1 MSHCLNPNCQI
12 PQNPDWN
19 IYCQNCGSKLL
30 LKDRYRPLNLIGQ
43 GGFGRTFLAID
54 EDKPSKPYCVIKQF
68 FPASQGTNNISKAAE
83 LFEKEA
89 TRLDELGR
97 HSQIPELMAHFTQD
111 GRQYLVQEF
120 IAGQNLG
127 QALAVQGPY
136 NEEKIKAL
144 LNNLLPVLQFIHSHN
159 VIHRDIKPDNIIR
172 RQNNDSQ
179 LVLVDFGAAKYA
191 LGTALLKTGTTIG
204 TPEYT
209 PPEQNRGKAVF
220 ASDLYSLGVT
230 CLHLLTN
237 VSPFE
242 LFDVG
247 EGTWVWRRYLK
258 SNSVSEQLGYI
269 LDKLVENAINRRYQ
283 SVYEVIKTLNANTQV
298 NLTHIQ
304 DQTAIQTPEVTPEP
318 PLTQTWK
325 CLHTL
330 TGHQKWVCSVAFSPD
345 DNIVASGSED
355 ETVKLWQV
363 DNGREILTMFGH
375 SGYVNSVAFSRDGK
389 ILASGSDDKTIRLWE
404 VKTGKLLCILG
415 DWSLGEY
422 FGHSKGVT
430 AIAFSPDGK
439 ILASASKD
447 NDVKLWQL
455 GEDIYEPS
463 YGKVIMTL
471 TGHSRPVRAVAF
483 SPDGKT
489 LASGSEDN
497 TIKLWNLNLGNAV
510 QTLCNYYQGIHYI
523 YAVAF
528 SCDGKTL
535 VSGGRDRN
543 IKIWQID
550 QGEILNT
557 LEGHSRDICAIA
569 FSPQGDIIA
578 SGSEDETIKIWHW
591 ETGQEI
597 ANLEGHSKYVN
608 SVTFSQD
615 GKSLASGSSDNTIKI
630 WRQE

>member
-1 MSHCLNPNCQI
+1 MSYCLNPNCQI

-19 IYCQNCGSKLL
+19 KYCQNCGSKLL

-68 FPASQGTNNISKAAE
+68 FPASQGTNNINKAAE

-89 TRLDELGR
+89 TRLDQLGK

-120 IAGQNLG
+120 IPGQNLA
-127 QALAVQGPY
+127 QTLEIEKPY
-136 NEEKIKAL
+136 NEEQIRDL
-144 LNNLLPVLQFIHSHN
+144 LKNLLPVLGFIHYHN
-159 VIHRDIKPDNIIR
+159 VIHRDIKPENIIC
-172 RQNNDSQ
+172 RQNSDRQ

-209 PPEQNRGKAVF
+209 APEQNRGKAVF

-230 CLHLLTN
+230 CLHLLTK

-247 EGTWVWRRYLK
+247 EGAWVWRRYLQN
-258 SNSVSEQLGYI
+258 NSVSEKLGYV
-269 LDKLVENAINRRYQ
+269 LDKLVENAVNRRYQ
-283 SVYEVIKTLNANTQV
+283 SVDEVIKILNADAQIK
-298 NLTHIQ
+298 LTLIQ
-304 DQTAIQTPEVTPEP
+304 DQTALQTPEVTPTTIP
-318 PLTQTWK
+318 SQTWK
-325 CLHTL
+325 CVHTL
-330 TGHQKWVCSVAFSPD
+330 IGHQKWVCSVAFNND
-345 DNIVASGSED
+345 DKIVASGSED
-355 ETVKLWQV
+355 ETIKLWEV
-363 DNGREILTMFGH
+363 DSSREILTIRGH
-375 SGYVNSVAFSRDGK
+375 SGYVNSVTFSPDGK

-415 DWSLGEY
+415 DWSQGEY
-422 FGHSKGVT
+422 FGHSGGVT

-447 NDVKLWQL
+447 KNVKIWRL
-455 GEDIYEPS
+455 GDDIYDANF
-463 YGKVIMTL
+463 GKVMMTL
-471 TGHSRPVRAVAF
+471 SGHSRPVRAIAF

-497 TIKLWNLNLGNAV
+497 TIKIWDLSLGNTV
-510 QTLCNYYQGIHYI
+510 KNLCNYYQGVHYI

-528 SCDGKTL
+528 SPDGKIL
-535 VSGGRDRN
+535 ASGGRDRN

-550 QGEILNT
+550 QGEILQT
-557 LEGHSRDICAIA
+557 FEGHSSDVRQLA
-569 FSPQGDIIA
+569 FSPQGNIIA
-578 SGSEDETIKIWHW
+578 SGSEDGTIKIWDGK
-591 ETGQEI
+591 TGRQI
-597 ANLEGHSKYVN
+597 VNLEGHLKYVN
-608 SVTFSQD
+608 SVTFSRD
-615 GKSLASGSSDNTIKI
+615 GKSLASGSSDHTIKI